1 MTEDIMDNFME
12 KLTHKFSA
20 TDLIK
25 ANSQADAAELESKKE
40 QLMRFESQMEK
51 VDNALSD
58 IRELNLRNVESAQ
71 EVQNLAK
78 ASSEKITQT
87 VGTLESESV
96 SRIKETSDLSIAG
109 INKTVDESIAKIEQI
124 RGAAENTE
132 ALNESL
138 NALSDKLVKM
148 RGEMEEYLHT
158 DHVKIYRNVQVSM
171 NEEFEKR
178 TAEIIA
184 ATKKKGA
191 IVPLEVIILLLVAA
205 DLAINVLKLLGIL

>member
-40 QLMRFESQMEK
+40 QIMRFESQMEK

>member
-1 MTEDIMDNFME
+1 MDNFME